1 MLRSVRSSGRA
12 RIRARHGFATLAGD
26 MLAA

>member
-1 MLRSVRSSGRA
+1 MLRSVRPSGRA
-12 RIRARHGFATLAGD
+12 RIRARHGFPTLPGD

>member
-1 MLRSVRSSGRA
+1 MLRSVRPSRRA
-12 RIRARHGFATLAGD
+12 RIRARHGFTTLAGD